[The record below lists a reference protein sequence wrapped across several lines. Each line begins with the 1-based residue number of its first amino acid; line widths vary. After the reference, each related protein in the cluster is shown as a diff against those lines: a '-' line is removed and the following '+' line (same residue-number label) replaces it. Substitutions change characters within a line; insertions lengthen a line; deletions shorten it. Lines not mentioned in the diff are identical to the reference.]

1 MVIGLSKLNRI
12 VEFYI
17 GRPQVQ
23 ENLTIQ
29 IHDHIHK
36 ECTDNIGVNIMI
48 ESHMCMCSWC

>member
-12 VEFYI
+12 GGFTTR
-17 GRPQVQ
+17 RPQVQ

-36 ECTDNIGVNIMI
+36 ECTDNIGVAIMI
-48 ESHMCMCSWC
+48 EVKSHVFVF